1 MGISELHSST
11 LDSLV
16 PSSYEHETELRPP
29 PHHPDCWLWA
39 IIGGATAFVLRLSY
53 VVATYLNSSRVN
65 PPPAPTSSP
74 TTVAVSS
81 PEWSSIVRVTI
92 LDGSSDARDGDI
104 TCFHPLVLPDD
115 IIPISDAVEAGKQV
129 AEAID
134 NGSALDWR
142 RAPLKDRQIL
152 DVMGFEIP
160 IEIEAVRSAHILII
174 LSHVRRRFLVA

>member
-104 TCFHPLVLPDD
+104 TCFHPLVLPNN
-115 IIPISDAVEAGKQV
+115 IIPISDAVEAGK
-129 AEAID
+129 
-134 NGSALDWR
+134 
-142 RAPLKDRQIL
+142 
-152 DVMGFEIP
+152 
-160 IEIEAVRSAHILII
+160 
-174 LSHVRRRFLVA
+174 